1 MMFPPYEKG
10 VIMWVWTKTDVKA
23 TAINNTG
30 PHCQQMIEPWL
41 VILRWFASCLVHW
54 QLVPSRAF
62 FSLSAPATS
71 VSWETKRY
79 KDSPFN
85 YRNMVLS
92 RRGLKPK
99 PNSVAVMERV
109 MSVTI
114 QISFHDLKYFIQG
127 NCIVLLMLLV
137 CQHSGF
143 LICKKDKVLPP
154 PFVLNWVFFDS
165 PLFLNQTF
173 GDEF

>member
-1 MMFPPYEKG
+1 
-10 VIMWVWTKTDVKA
+10 MWVWTKTDVKA

-41 VILRWFASCLVHW
+41 VILRWFASCLVYW
-54 QLVPSRAF
+54 KLVPSRAF
-62 FSLSAPATS
+62 FFFICFCNICFLRN
-71 VSWETKRY
+71 KRY
-79 KDSPFN
+79 KNSPFN

-99 PNSVAVMERV
+99 PDSVAVIERV
-109 MSVTI
+109 MSVII
-114 QISFHDLKYFIQG
+114 QIRFHDLKYFIQG

-154 PFVLNWVFFDS
+154 RFVLNWVFFDS